1 MLWHYG
7 ASIVLAIATGVL
19 FIDELR
25 TWREA
30 RREYTAAIQAN
41 KAAQDTWQ
49 RAIVALNEA
58 QSMNKTAQEALTTAQ
73 AFLTQTK
80 RHLNASMGS

>member
-7 ASIVLAIATGVL
+7 ASVVLAIATGVL

-41 KAAQDTWQ
+41 KEAQDTWQ

-80 RHLNASMGS
+80 RHLNEVVGG